1 MAIYEIQAKSILQKS
16 GIPGADYVVNPYT
29 GCTHGCV
36 YCYARFM
43 KRFTGHAEPW
53 GTFLDAKI
61 NAPDLLRKTLARRKS
76 PLQGEV
82 FLCSVTDPYLPVE
95 KQYRLTRRILEVL
108 LEYQVPI
115 SLLTK
120 SALVGR
126 DIDLLQQF
134 QQASIGVSLMTI
146 HDEIARYFEPRAS
159 APSKRLEALRELK
172 NAGIRTYAFI
182 SPYIPAISNIED
194 TIPVLE
200 GIADEI
206 GVEAINTK
214 AGNWSGIEHVLA
226 THYPERL
233 AQSTL
238 HAKDIT
244 YWEVLEQQ
252 TRQLIEAIHG
262 ECMGFFR
269 H

>member
-1 MAIYEIQAKSILQKS
+1 MAIHEIQAKSILQRS

-82 FLCSVTDPYLPVE
+82 FLCSVTDPYLPME

-120 SALVGR
+120 SALVVR
-126 DIDLLQQF
+126 DIDLLRQF

-146 HDEIARYFEPRAS
+146 HDEIARHFEPRTS
-159 APSKRLEALRELK
+159 VPSERLDALRELK
-172 NAGIRTYAFI
+172 NVGIRTYAFI
-182 SPYIPAISNIED
+182 SPYIPAISNIENS
-194 TIPVLE
+194 IPALE

-214 AGNWSGIEHVLA
+214 VGNWTGVVQLLKA
-226 THYPERL
+226 RYPEKL
-233 AQSTL
+233 EESTQCVR
-238 HAKDIT
+238 DEV
-244 YWEVLEQQ
+244 YWEVLEQRA
-252 TRQLIEAIHG
+252 RQFTNDVKADF
-262 ECMGFFR
+262 MGFFR